1 MAAFRVLMLLMLV
14 ASGASF
20 VLYAATGQ
28 MRFRK
33 FGIRVL
39 LGAIAAALVFFAVLI
54 AENLLAG

>member
-14 ASGASF
+14 ASAISF

-33 FGIRVL
+33 FGTRL
-39 LGAIAAALVFFAVLI
+39 LLATIAAASVFFAVLI
-54 AENLLAG
+54 FERLA